1 MLRNTAG
8 SGYCVLII
16 IRQLKSL
23 KFQDKENCF
32 QTHIAG
38 FIQLPHSQEKNEK
51 LSKKSTS
58 RKCLETWS

>member
-1 MLRNTAG
+1 MLRNTVV

-16 IRQLKSL
+16 IRQLNSL
-23 KFQDKENCF
+23 KFQNKENYF

-38 FIQLPHSQEKNEK
+38 FIQLLHSQEKNEK

-58 RKCLETWS
+58 HKCVETWS